1 MTEADSQYPACH
13 FWPLSRWRRGL
24 KYVRANAGRCEVL
37 AQRDLHSGVR
47 MAEAVPLGLH
57 CPRLAGIPIL
67 ILGSN
72 TALFREDELP
82 KQPEVKGAQQTS
94 PDITASA
101 LPEFVHSDKGDFS
114 LSYSWK
120 TLG

>member
-1 MTEADSQYPACH
+1 
-13 FWPLSRWRRGL
+13 
-24 KYVRANAGRCEVL
+24 
-37 AQRDLHSGVR
+37 

-94 PDITASA
+94 PDITAPA
-101 LPEFVHSDKGDFS
+101 LPEFVHSDKGYFS

-120 TLG
+120 TLGEKKKSLSLTLLTTSPDLQEFSI

>member
-1 MTEADSQYPACH
+1 M
-13 FWPLSRWRRGL
+13 
-24 KYVRANAGRCEVL
+24 RANAGRHEVL
-37 AQRDLHSGVR
+37 ALRDLHSGVHV
-47 MAEAVPLGLH
+47 AEAVPLGLH
-57 CPRLAGIPIL
+57 CQRVAGIPIL

-72 TALFREDELP
+72 TALFREGELP

-94 PDITASA
+94 PDITAPA
-101 LPEFVHSDKGDFS
+101 LPEFVHSDKGFFS